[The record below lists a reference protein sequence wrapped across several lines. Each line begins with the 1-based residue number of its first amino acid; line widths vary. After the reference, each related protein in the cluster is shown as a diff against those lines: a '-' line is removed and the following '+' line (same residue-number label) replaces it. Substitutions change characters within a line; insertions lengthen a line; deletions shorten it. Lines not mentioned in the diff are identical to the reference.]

1 MIKITNAK
9 ILTLDNSFD
18 VTEGDIHIDGDCI
31 SYIGAPKD
39 GVFEE
44 VIDVGGSLVMPS
56 FKNAHT
62 HSAMTFLRSFADDL
76 PLDRWL
82 NDRVFPMEAKLTGED
97 IYTFT
102 KLAVLEYLSSGIT
115 ACFDM
120 YFYLDD
126 FVRAV
131 TDCGFKSVICS
142 SINDFGG
149 TPESV
154 EEEYLKYK
162 SISPLVSYRLG
173 IHAEYT
179 TRLETIKAIAALC
192 HKYGEG
198 FWAHNSETLNEVEG
212 CIKRYGKTPTELFDS
227 LGAYEYGGGGFHC
240 VHLSDNDIDIFKKR
254 GLWAVTNAGS
264 NTKLASGVADIC
276 GLFENDVKL
285 AVGTDGAASN
295 NALDMFREMFLITGL
310 QKLRYGD
317 ASACAADEVL
327 KAATVGSA
335 RAMGLYDS
343 DVLAEGKKAD
353 IVVIDLDKPNMRPIN
368 NIVKNIVYSGSKQNV
383 KLTMINGKVL
393 YRDGRYFL
401 DESEADI
408 YSRAE
413 ELSDRLKKK

>member
-1 MIKITNAK
+1 MKKITNAK
-9 ILTLDNSFD
+9 ILTLDGSCD
-18 VTEGDIHIDGDCI
+18 ITDGEIHIQGDSI
-31 SYIGAPKD
+31 SYIGEPKD
-39 GVFEE
+39 GEFDE

-62 HSAMTFLRSFADDL
+62 HSAMTFLRSYADDL
-76 PLDRWL
+76 PLSEWL
-82 NDRVFPMEAKLTGED
+82 NSQVFPMEAKLSGED
-97 IYTFT
+97 IYAFT

-154 EEEYLKYK
+154 EEEYLKYRD
-162 SISPLVSYRLG
+162 ISPLVSYRLG

-179 TRLETIKAIAALC
+179 TNIETIKAIADLC
-192 HKYGEG
+192 RKYGEG
-198 FWAHNSETLNEVEG
+198 FWAHNSETEDEVAG
-212 CIKRYGKTPTELFDS
+212 CIKRYGKTPTELFES
-227 LGAYEYGGGGFHC
+227 LGAFEYGGGGFHC
-240 VHLSDNDIDIFKKR
+240 VHLSDNDIDIFKRR

-276 GLFENDVKL
+276 RLLKSGVKL

-310 QKLRYGD
+310 QKLKYGD

-335 RAMGLYDS
+335 RAMGLFDC
-343 DVLAEGKKAD
+343 DVLKVGKKAD
-353 IVVIDLDKPNMRPIN
+353 IVVIDLDKPNMRPLN

-383 KLTMINGKVL
+383 KLTMINGRVL
-393 YRDGRYFL
+393 FREGRYFL
-401 DESEADI
+401 NESESDI
-408 YSRAE
+408 YDRAE
-413 ELSDRLKKK
+413 ELAQRLKSK

>member
-1 MIKITNAK
+1 MKKITNAK
-9 ILTLDNSFD
+9 ILTLDGNCD
-18 VTEGDIHIDGDCI
+18 ITDGEIHIKGDSI
-31 SYIGAPKD
+31 YYIGKPKD
-39 GVFEE
+39 GEFDE

-62 HSAMTFLRSFADDL
+62 HSAMTFLRSYADDL
-76 PLDRWL
+76 SLSEWL
-82 NDRVFPMEAKLTGED
+82 NNQVFPMEAKLSGED
-97 IYTFT
+97 IYAFT
-102 KLAVLEYLSSGIT
+102 KLAVLEYLSSGVT

-131 TDCGFKSVICS
+131 TDCGFKSIICS

-149 TPESV
+149 TPQSV
-154 EEEYLKYK
+154 EEEYLKYRD
-162 SISPLVSYRLG
+162 ISPLVSYRLG

-179 TRLETIKAIAALC
+179 TRLETIKAIASLC
-192 HKYGEG
+192 RKYGEG
-198 FWAHNSETLNEVEG
+198 FWSHNSETGDEVKG

-240 VHLSDNDIDIFKKR
+240 VHLSDNDVEIFKRR

-276 GLFENDVKL
+276 RLLKSGVKL

-310 QKLRYGD
+310 QKLKYGD

-335 RAMGLYDS
+335 RAMGLFDC
-343 DVLAEGKKAD
+343 DVLAVGKKAD
-353 IVVIDLDKPNMRPIN
+353 IVVIDLDKPNMRPLN
-368 NIVKNIVYSGSKQNV
+368 NILKNIVYSGSKQNI
-383 KLTMINGKVL
+383 KLTMINGRVL
-393 YRDGRYFL
+393 YREGKYYL
-401 DESEADI
+401 SESESNI
-408 YSRAE
+408 YARAE
-413 ELSDRLKKK
+413 EFAQRLKSK

>member
-1 MIKITNAK
+1 MKKITNAK
-9 ILTLDNSFD
+9 ILTLDGNCD
-18 VTEGDIHIDGDCI
+18 ITDGEIHIQGDSI
-31 SYIGAPKD
+31 SYIGEPKD
-39 GVFEE
+39 GEFDE

-62 HSAMTFLRSFADDL
+62 HSAMTFLRSYADDL
-76 PLDRWL
+76 PLSEWL
-82 NDRVFPMEAKLTGED
+82 NSQVFPMEAKLSGED
-97 IYTFT
+97 IYAFT

-154 EEEYLKYK
+154 EEEYLKYRD
-162 SISPLVSYRLG
+162 ISPLVSYRLG

-179 TRLETIKAIAALC
+179 TNIETIKAVADLC
-192 HKYGEG
+192 RKYGES
-198 FWAHNSETLNEVEG
+198 FWAHNSETEDEVAG
-212 CIKRYGKTPTELFDS
+212 CIKRYGKTPTELFES
-227 LGAYEYGGGGFHC
+227 LGAFEYGGGGFHC
-240 VHLSDNDIDIFKKR
+240 VHLSDNDIDIFKRR

-276 GLFENDVKL
+276 HLLKSGVKL

-310 QKLRYGD
+310 QKLKYGD

-335 RAMGLYDS
+335 RAMGLFDC
-343 DVLAEGKKAD
+343 DVLKVGKKAD
-353 IVVIDLDKPNMRPIN
+353 IVVIDLDKPNMRPLN

-383 KLTMINGKVL
+383 KLTMINGRVL
-393 YRDGRYFL
+393 FREGRYFL
-401 DESEADI
+401 NESESDI
-408 YSRAE
+408 YDRAE
-413 ELSDRLKKK
+413 ELAQRLKAK